1 MCVCKLLQVFPEFF
15 LHRFFLLPKTP
26 KKLQKRH
33 LEMTSAYSNPTHIT
47 LILFGLCWDIKA
59 KTCKMDVYSEHF
71 MTVYSIDGYA
81 LFTLN
86 TGWLSAL
93 LA

>member
-1 MCVCKLLQVFPEFF
+1 
-15 LHRFFLLPKTP
+15 
-26 KKLQKRH
+26 
-33 LEMTSAYSNPTHIT
+33 MTSAYSNPTHIT

>member
-1 MCVCKLLQVFPEFF
+1 
-15 LHRFFLLPKTP
+15 
-26 KKLQKRH
+26 
-33 LEMTSAYSNPTHIT
+33 MTSAYNSPAYIT

-71 MTVYSIDGYA
+71 IVYSIDGYA

-86 TGWLSAL
+86 TGGLSAL